1 MEKERVALLP
11 CQAMGEHRRLVPQK
25 LCPLSL
31 VSRERL
37 YSQAGVC
44 DKDEGSDSPALF
56 LLQFSK
62 GGLAVKVRVYAASQA
77 VIS

>member
-11 CQAMGEHRRLVPQK
+11 CQAMGEHRRLAPQK
-25 LCPLSL
+25 LCALSL

-37 YSQAGVC
+37 YSQAGLR
-44 DKDEGSDSPALF
+44 DEDEGSDSIVFF
-56 LLQFSK
+56 LLRFPK
-62 GGLAVKVRVYAASQA
+62 GGLAVKVRVCAASQA